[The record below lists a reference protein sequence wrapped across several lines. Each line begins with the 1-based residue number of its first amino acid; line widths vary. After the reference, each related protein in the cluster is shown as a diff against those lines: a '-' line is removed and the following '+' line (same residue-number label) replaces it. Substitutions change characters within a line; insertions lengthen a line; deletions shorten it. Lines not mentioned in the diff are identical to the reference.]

1 MIRGQT
7 GSGVYLENTGAG
19 DTSRRRTIVGIGL
32 GVVLIVIGAALIWAL
47 DVDIAFIED
56 YTLGWILLL
65 AGVLT
70 IALSLVIS
78 AQRSRHRTTHV
89 EERRTDGTV

>member
-1 MIRGQT
+1 M
-7 GSGVYLENTGAG
+7 
-19 DTSRRRTIVGIGL
+19 GIGL
-32 GVVLIVIGAALIWAL
+32 GVVLLVIGAALIWAL
-47 DVDIAFIED
+47 DVNIAFIED
-56 YTLGWILLL
+56 YTLGWILLF

>member
-1 MIRGQT
+1 MM
-7 GSGVYLENTGAG
+7 A
-19 DTSRRRTIVGIGL
+19 IGL

-47 DVDIAFIED
+47 DVDISFIED

-70 IALSLVIS
+70 IALSLVIN
-78 AQRSRHRTTHV
+78 AQRSRQRTTHV
-89 EERRTDGTV
+89 EERRTDGTL